1 MWFLALPDILVYFTI
16 FFGGVFAGILTV
28 IVAMLIFCKDGGIIR
43 IQYTSD
49 GNNIKHEDF

>member
-28 IVAMLIFCKDGGIIR
+28 IVSMLIFCKDGGIIR